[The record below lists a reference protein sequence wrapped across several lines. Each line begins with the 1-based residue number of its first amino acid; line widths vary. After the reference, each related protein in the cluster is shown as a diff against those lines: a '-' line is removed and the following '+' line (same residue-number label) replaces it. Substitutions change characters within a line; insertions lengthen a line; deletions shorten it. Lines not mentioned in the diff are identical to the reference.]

1 MPACCRRPAPSR
13 VRPAWRSMAR
23 RCAAAS
29 TSSATAPPRKCSA
42 SSPPTPRCAGAQQH
56 RRQVKRDPGRPGSAR
71 QTRPRRSSGH
81 ARCPAL
87 PKKTFE
93 AGADAQIDLII
104 QLKDNQPTLH
114 QQAKDLC
121 ASATPLSHVSS
132 RDRGRNRQEERSVAV
147 FDAADTFTD
156 TDWSSLVGAVIRVE
170 RDVLT
175 RSASTGLWRRS
186 TETAFYLS
194 SAAITAARA
203 AVAIRDHWKIENTSH
218 HSRDVTMGEDRS
230 RIRINRASSRG
241 AAASFRTLSSTAE
254 ARSPRAG
261 SRRLPAAS
269 IASSTSS
276 AFQSVEHAAPSAGS
290 APIAARPRS
299 PSPCTAT

>member
-1 MPACCRRPAPSR
+1 
-13 VRPAWRSMAR
+13 V
-23 RCAAAS
+23 
-29 TSSATAPPRKCSA
+29 
-42 SSPPTPRCAGAQQH
+42 
-56 RRQVKRDPGRPGSAR
+56 
-71 QTRPRRSSGH
+71 
-81 ARCPAL
+81 

-147 FDAADTFTD
+147 FNAANAFTD
-156 TDWSSLVGAVIRVE
+156 TEWSALVGVVIRVE

-194 SAAITAARA
+194 STTTTTITAARA
-203 AVAIRDHWKIENTSH
+203 AIAIRDHWKIENISH
-218 HSRDVTMGEDRS
+218 YSRDVTMGEDRS
-230 RIRINRASSRG
+230 RIRINPGIFARLRSFAFNILKSNRRSSLSQDRFRAAIG
-241 AAASFRTLSSTAE
+241 GLD
-254 ARSPRAG
+254 
-261 SRRLPAAS
+261 RLLNLLRIP
-269 IASSTSS
+269 
-276 AFQSVEHAAPSAGS
+276 E
-290 APIAARPRS
+290 R
-299 PSPCTAT
+299 

>member
-42 SSPPTPRCAGAQQH
+42 SSPPTPRWSWRTATLTKVQ
-56 RRQVKRDPGRPGSAR
+56 RDPGRPGAAR
-71 QTRPRRSSGH
+71 PTRPRWSSGH
-81 ARCPAL
+81 TRCLAL

-121 ASATPLSHVSS
+121 ASATPLSHVGS

-147 FDAADTFTD
+147 FDAADAFTD
-156 TDWSSLVGAVIRVE
+156 TEWSSLVSAVIRVE

-175 RSASTGLWRRS
+175 RSARTGLWRRS
-186 TETAFYLS
+186 TETAFHLS
-194 SAAITAARA
+194 STAITAARA

-218 HSRDVTMGEDRS
+218 YSRDVTMGEDRS
-230 RIRINRASSRG
+230 RIRINPGVFARLRSFAFNILKSNRRSSLSQDRFRAAIG
-241 AAASFRTLSSTAE
+241 GLD
-254 ARSPRAG
+254 
-261 SRRLPAAS
+261 RLLNLLRIP
-269 IASSTSS
+269 
-276 AFQSVEHAAPSAGS
+276 E
-290 APIAARPRS
+290 R
-299 PSPCTAT
+299 

>member
-1 MPACCRRPAPSR
+1 M
-13 VRPAWRSMAR
+13 
-23 RCAAAS
+23 
-29 TSSATAPPRKCSA
+29 
-42 SSPPTPRCAGAQQH
+42 
-56 RRQVKRDPGRPGSAR
+56 
-71 QTRPRRSSGH
+71 
-81 ARCPAL
+81 

-121 ASATPLSHVSS
+121 ASATPLSHVGS

-156 TDWSSLVGAVIRVE
+156 TEWSSLVGAVIRVE

-194 SAAITAARA
+194 STAITAARA

-218 HSRDVTMGEDRS
+218 YSRDVTMGEDRS
-230 RIRINRASSRG
+230 RIRINPGVFARLRSFAFNILKSNRRSSLSQDRFRAAIG
-241 AAASFRTLSSTAE
+241 GLD
-254 ARSPRAG
+254 
-261 SRRLPAAS
+261 RLLNLLRIP
-269 IASSTSS
+269 
-276 AFQSVEHAAPSAGS
+276 E
-290 APIAARPRS
+290 R
-299 PSPCTAT
+299 

>member
-1 MPACCRRPAPSR
+1 M
-13 VRPAWRSMAR
+13 
-23 RCAAAS
+23 
-29 TSSATAPPRKCSA
+29 
-42 SSPPTPRCAGAQQH
+42 
-56 RRQVKRDPGRPGSAR
+56 
-71 QTRPRRSSGH
+71 
-81 ARCPAL
+81 

-147 FDAADTFTD
+147 FNAANAFTD
-156 TDWSSLVGAVIRVE
+156 TEWSALVGVVIRVE

-194 SAAITAARA
+194 STTTTITAARA
-203 AVAIRDHWKIENTSH
+203 AIAIRDHWKIENISH
-218 HSRDVTMGEDRS
+218 YSRDVTMGEDRS
-230 RIRINRASSRG
+230 RIRINPGIFARLRSFAFNILKSNRRSSLSQDRFRAAIG
-241 AAASFRTLSSTAE
+241 GLD
-254 ARSPRAG
+254 
-261 SRRLPAAS
+261 RLLNLLRIP
-269 IASSTSS
+269 
-276 AFQSVEHAAPSAGS
+276 E
-290 APIAARPRS
+290 R
-299 PSPCTAT
+299 